1 MRLRPKPNFYSLNKY
16 DKDILEKEKNY
27 NKKSCMPFFL
37 KPKVQLFITFCV
49 GQELLHGR
57 MNDLS

>member
-1 MRLRPKPNFYSLNKY
+1 MRLHPKPNFYSLNKY

-37 KPKVQLFITFCV
+37 NQKSNCSLHFVSAKNSYMV
-49 GQELLHGR
+49 GW
-57 MNDLS
+57 MI